1 MSEMTK
7 ENQTLAAE
15 SCMTT
20 ADQVIK
26 PLEDHP
32 EGKAMLKR
40 RLAMCI
46 ATLNVMRYESFTDRR
61 NIVHIET
68 TLEAI
73 GLKFDD
79 GYATAEGK
87 LRAAGVLEDRRKDA
101 T

>member
-26 PLEDHP
+26 PLEGKK
-32 EGKAMLKR
+32 EEKAMLQR

-46 ATLNVMRYESFTDRR
+46 ATLHVMRYESFTDRR
-61 NIVHIET
+61 NINKIET
-68 TLEAI
+68 TLELI

-79 GYATAEGK
+79 SYATAEGK
-87 LRAAGVLEDRRKDA
+87 LRAAGILEDRRKS
-101 T
+101 